1 MPHAPCSS
9 PPAPDILF
17 GPEDRVISHVL
28 TEIHEARET
37 IDIAVFLLGAKT
49 VANALVKA
57 RRRGVLVRIIL
68 DAKIARTRY
77 SAHKVLLQKGIEV
90 RTIRVKGGS
99 MHAKFILID
108 RSELI
113 AGTANLTNDANY
125 RNHEFAFTIQD
136 SQAIASFVA
145 RFEDLWKAALPCRI
159 RRHGDRNR
167 LLWRHIPKN
176 RRRRSS
182 PQIHKG

>member
-1 MPHAPCSS
+1 MTNDRSLMPPH
-9 PPAPDILF
+9 ILF
-17 GPEDRVISHVL
+17 GPEDRIVSHVL
-28 TEIHEARET
+28 TGIHAARET

-99 MHAKFILID
+99 MHAKFVLID

-125 RNHEFAFTIQD
+125 RNQEFAFSIEDPEAVT
-136 SQAIASFVA
+136 SFVA

-159 RRHGDRNR
+159 RRPRGRNR
-167 LLWRHIPKN
+167 PLWRHIPKN

-182 PQIHKG
+182 RQPHKG

>member
-1 MPHAPCSS
+1 M
-9 PPAPDILF
+9 PPAPRILF
-17 GPEDRVISHVL
+17 GPEDRIISHVL
-28 TEIHEARET
+28 TGIHAARET

-57 RRRGVLVRIIL
+57 RRRGVLVRVIL

-77 SAHKVLLQKGIEV
+77 SVHKRLIENGIEV

-99 MHAKFILID
+99 MHAKFVLID
-108 RSELI
+108 GSQLI

-125 RNHEFAFTIQD
+125 RNHEFAFVWRDPQVIG
-136 SQAIASFVA
+136 SFTA
-145 RFEDLWKAALPCRI
+145 RFEDLWKAALPSRI
-159 RRHGDRNR
+159 RRPRGRNR

>member
-1 MPHAPCSS
+1 M
-9 PPAPDILF
+9 PPAPRILF
-17 GPEDRVISHVL
+17 GPEDRIISHVL
-28 TEIHEARET
+28 TGIHAARET

-57 RRRGVLVRIIL
+57 RRRGVLVRVIL

-77 SAHKVLLQKGIEV
+77 SVHKRLIENGIEV

-99 MHAKFILID
+99 MHAKFVLID
-108 RSELI
+108 GSQLI

-125 RNHEFAFTIQD
+125 RNHEFAFAIQNP
-136 SQAIASFVA
+136 QAIASFVA
-145 RFEDLWKAALPCRI
+145 RFEELWKAALPGRI

-182 PQIHKG
+182 PQPHKG

>member
-1 MPHAPCSS
+1 MTNDSSLMPPHV
-9 PPAPDILF
+9 LF
-17 GPEDRVISHVL
+17 GPEDRIISHVL
-28 TEIHEARET
+28 TGIHAARET

-57 RRRGVLVRIIL
+57 HQRGVLVRIIL

-99 MHAKFILID
+99 MHAKFVLID

-125 RNHEFAFTIQD
+125 RNHEFAFVWRDPEVIG
-136 SQAIASFVA
+136 SFTA
-145 RFEDLWKAALPCRI
+145 RFEDLWKAALPSRI
-159 RRHGDRNR
+159 RRHGGRNR
-167 LLWRHIPKN
+167 PLWRHNPKN